1 MVFLALAKKEFV
13 LLVRALSVLI
23 VGLDYRGGVL
33 VLEMSGT
40 HSVGALLI
48 ILTGWLTIF
57 MVVANINARFEDIFL
72 TLIKLILFFL
82 VLSFRVKRVLEY
94 YYFFEAVLLPIFLL
108 IMGWGY
114 QPERMTASL
123 YMLFYTLTAS
133 LPLLLAVLRVGL
145 DNGGTRINYSGLIG
159 GVCRPLITLCLVMA
173 FMVKFPIYG
182 AHLWLPKAHVEAPV
196 SGSIILAGVLL
207 KLGGYGVFIVA
218 GLTRLGGVTNA
229 LIRLSLIG
237 RSAIAVE
244 ILRSRDIKVAIAY
257 SSVVHISIIIAVL
270 LRVGLLGVL
279 GGIWM
284 MVAHGL
290 TSSGMFRGANIIY
303 ERRHSR
309 SLRANKGVLSCFP
322 RITTYWFILIVLNF
336 AGPFTL
342 NLFREILII
351 QTLITFSTLRALPVR
366 LLCFFSAAY
375 NINLYASTQ
384 QGVAANVYVYGE
396 DLNVREIGVLLGHIW
411 PCVLLLL
418 ALRLLVNSITST
430 KIL

>member
-1 MVFLALAKKEFV
+1 MGAAGLMLI
-13 LLVRALSVLI
+13 VLI
-23 VGLDYRGGVL
+23 VF
-33 VLEMSGT
+33 T
-40 HSVGALLI
+40 LLI
-48 ILTGWLTIF
+48 VATSDRVLDRLTI
-57 MVVANINARFEDIFL
+57 
-72 TLIKLILFFL
+72 LI
-82 VLSFRVKRVLEY
+82 SLE
-94 YYFFEAVLLPIFLL
+94 
-108 IMGWGY
+108 
-114 QPERMTASL
+114 
-123 YMLFYTLTAS
+123 
-133 LPLLLAVLRVGL
+133 
-145 DNGGTRINYSGLIG
+145 
-159 GVCRPLITLCLVMA
+159 
-173 FMVKFPIYG
+173 
-182 AHLWLPKAHVEAPV
+182 
-196 SGSIILAGVLL
+196 
-207 KLGGYGVFIVA
+207 VFIYLV
-218 GLTRLGGVTNA
+218 RM
-229 LIRLSLIG
+229 
-237 RSAIAVE
+237 
-244 ILRSRDIKVAIAY
+244 AIAY

-309 SLRANKGVLSCFP
+309 SLSANKGVLSCFP

-418 ALRLLVNSITST
+418 VLRL
-430 KIL
+430 